1 MSSCISVASLS
12 GCAAGKAD
20 GPWEGGKEEGEG
32 LGGWQGSSDP
42 PGLGDLSE
50 TFA

>member
-20 GPWEGGKEEGEG
+20 GPWEGGKGV
-32 LGGWQGSSDP
+32 GGWWQGSSDP
-42 PGLGDLSE
+42 PGPGDLSE